1 MENQEPK
8 LSPAEKIY
16 AALKKNTLKYQ
27 KEHPEK
33 CREKCQKYWVKLRT
47 ERPEQ
52 YEALKEK
59 KRQYYRDVI
68 KPKME
73 AKKKEARLNLVSV
86 EEENKTL

>member
-16 AALKKNTLKYQ
+16 ATLKKNTLKYQ
-27 KEHPEK
+27 REHPEK
-33 CREKCQKYWVKLRT
+33 CREKCQKYWARMRE

-52 YEALKEK
+52 YELFKEK

-73 AKKKEARLNLVSV
+73 AKKKEARLPVISV
-86 EEENKTL
+86 EEENKPL